1 MYLSKAGIKGEI
13 GSLSIGLAP
22 GKPPI
27 RGFYAMQPLALGFK
41 PDQPLEGVF
50 AQIRI
55 GGPTKSPLGTGYK
68 QLQLRQR
75 QSFSFGPG
83 IGTALEPAHFRFWRL
98 HGFAFASVF
107 SHFLACA
114 LTFFGAVP
122 P

>member
-41 PDQPLEGVF
+41 PSQPLEGVF

-55 GGPTKSPLGTGYK
+55 GGPVKSPLGAGDK
-68 QLQLRQR
+68 QLQLRER
-75 QSFSFGPG
+75 QLFNLGFG
-83 IGTALEPAHFRFWRL
+83 IGAALEPAHFRL
-98 HGFAFASVF
+98 
-107 SHFLACA
+107 
-114 LTFFGAVP
+114 
-122 P
+122 